1 MLRPVPTLLLTL
13 LVAAATAGC
22 GSSAPASTTSQAE
35 AEAAIAEARRASE
48 RVGRVPASASDGGGT
63 ARDLAAAEAALAA
76 GDVDGA
82 AHRAYLARQRARIA
96 ALQAEVDDAE
106 RDVTA
111 ADAEGG
117 RRLLITDAFRTARTE
132 LRPDTRDRVARVAEY
147 LVAHPDRVVLVE
159 GFTDSTGNEDRNLDL
174 SRRRADAVKAQL
186 VGAGVDADRI
196 VTAGYGQLYPVASN
210 ETTEG
215 QRQNR
220 RIEITVAARLDAL
233 ATRDAAGL

>member
-1 MLRPVPTLLLTL
+1 MLRPVPTLLLTA

-22 GSSAPASTTSQAE
+22 GSSAPASTTSRAA
-35 AEAAIAEARRASE
+35 AEAALAEARRASE
-48 RVGRVPASASDGGGT
+48 RVGRASDGGGA

-76 GDVDGA
+76 GDLDGA

-106 RDVTA
+106 REVTA
-111 ADAEGG
+111 VDAEGG

-132 LRPDTRDRVARVAEY
+132 LRPDTRDAVERVAEY

-210 ETTEG
+210 ETAEG
-215 QRQNR
+215 QRENR
-220 RIEITVAARLDAL
+220 RIEITVATRLDAL
-233 ATRDAAGL
+233 TTRDAAGL